1 MAEID
6 LKTLEFRIHELIQM
20 CERLREENRSLRT
33 QQASLTTERAH
44 LIEKNEQARMKV
56 EGILQRLKS
65 MERE

>member
-20 CERLREENRSLRT
+20 CERLREENRSLRA
-33 QQASLTTERAH
+33 QQANLTTERAH

>member
-1 MAEID
+1 
-6 LKTLEFRIHELIQM
+6 M
-20 CERLREENRSLRT
+20 CERLHEENRSLRS